1 MTSRRNQLL
10 KKLIGTA
17 IGEDEKKLYQLT
29 IERVCADMCEF
40 YYKFYHNDGP
50 GAMVYVPTHEDEKKS
65 MFYLTVNN
73 LIHAVDDLNK
83 NDLEGAAD
91 VMKKAI
97 VRAEKL
103 DPDKEALFI
112 IQDKEVA
119 LMSAVAPKTIKA
131 GKARGFGIERKQ
143 PGIVKTGFRT
153 LGRGLGVAASPGLLA
168 PLAAMDI
175 TRQIS
180 EGDSPVDIA
189 TDPLNYLY
197 PAFADQTPK
206 LTRGLPSAVRGI
218 ASLGMSP
225 AALRLLSRAGLLGLG
240 ASLGLQGMKLLQD
253 D

>member
-50 GAMVYVPTHEDEKKS
+50 GAQVYVPTHKDEKKS

-73 LIHAVDDLNK
+73 LISAVDDLTK

-97 VRAEKL
+97 TRAEKL

-112 IQDKEVA
+112 IQDEKE
-119 LMSAVAPKTIKA
+119 MSLVHYKKDC
-131 GKARGFGIERKQ
+131 E
-143 PGIVKTGFRT
+143 
-153 LGRGLGVAASPGLLA
+153 
-168 PLAAMDI
+168 
-175 TRQIS
+175 
-180 EGDSPVDIA
+180 
-189 TDPLNYLY
+189 
-197 PAFADQTPK
+197 
-206 LTRGLPSAVRGI
+206 
-218 ASLGMSP
+218 
-225 AALRLLSRAGLLGLG
+225 G
-240 ASLGLQGMKLLQD
+240 ASFKMM
-253 D
+253 